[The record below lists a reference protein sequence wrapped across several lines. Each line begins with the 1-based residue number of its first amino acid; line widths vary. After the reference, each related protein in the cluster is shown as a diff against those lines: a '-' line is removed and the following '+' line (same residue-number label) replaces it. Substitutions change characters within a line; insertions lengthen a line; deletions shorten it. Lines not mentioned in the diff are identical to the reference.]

1 MLRTA
6 IVLASLWHAAAPT
19 AAAQNIVV
27 AIDVREETNGLI
39 ESAIHRSLSRRSD
52 IDVVMTREASH
63 RWEICAISVCVPNP
77 EACDSA
83 SHYSISILLLS
94 AIDTDALAGS
104 IRSISR
110 RAPGVRADSAPDFIE
125 GLVRNLTA
133 GSVRVMRYTTIVAE
147 RDEYEQ
153 AIGDAIA
160 GIDRDCFEAD
170 RLRQM
175 YDAAIARGDP
185 TLARALLA
193 SLMALPCG
201 K

>member
-1 MLRTA
+1 MLHTA
-6 IVLASLWHAAAPT
+6 IVLASLWLAATPT
-19 AAAQNIVV
+19 VAAQNLVV
-27 AIDVREETNGLI
+27 VIDVREETGDLI
-39 ESAIHRSLSRRSD
+39 ESAIRRSLGRRSD
-52 IDVVMTREASH
+52 IDVVATREASH
-63 RWEICAISVCVPNP
+63 RWEIRAISVCVPDP

-83 SHYSISILLLS
+83 SHYGISLLLLTS
-94 AIDTDALAGS
+94 IDTDALAGS
-104 IRSISR
+104 IRSILR
-110 RAPGVRADSAPDFIE
+110 RATGVRADSAPGFIE

-133 GSVRVMRYTTIVAE
+133 GSVRVMRYTTILAG
-147 RDEYEQ
+147 RDEYQQ

-185 TLARALLA
+185 PLARALLA

-201 K
+201 G